1 MDHIDNRYT
10 NFMCICWYGEST
22 TIPIEEHNIYLRTV
36 ENRFGDYKQRLLF
49 IHKINRR
56 SQIFRKIF

>member
-1 MDHIDNRYT
+1 
-10 NFMCICWYGEST
+10 MCICWYGESA

>member
-1 MDHIDNRYT
+1 
-10 NFMCICWYGEST
+10 MCICWYGESA
-22 TIPIEEHNIYLRTV
+22 TIPIEEHNIYLRIV
-36 ENRFGDYKQRLLF
+36 ENKFGDYKQRLLF